1 MPTKKDGVMII
12 LSSPSGAGK
21 TTLVGLLSQRPN
33 FEVSVSHTT
42 RKPRQNEKQNKD
54 YFFVSETEFKRLIG
68 NEEFLK
74 SLGVDRK
81 ACIGTAFVKL
91 INFFSTSLFLLL
103 IAFIGLAYFKRFETR
118 EDLSDL
124 IAILKRRNSK

>member
-1 MPTKKDGVMII
+1 MFNKKSFLII
-12 LSSPSGAGK
+12 LIF
-21 TTLVGLLSQRPN
+21 LFL
-33 FEVSVSHTT
+33 VSVFNLF
-42 RKPRQNEKQNKD
+42 NEVTLEYVGISLNLYK
-54 YFFVSETEFKRLIG
+54 EFEINCGSVIEILSNMG

-74 SLGVDRK
+74 LLGVDRR

-91 INFFSTSLFLLL
+91 INFISTSLFLLL
-103 IAFIGLAYFKRFETR
+103 IAFIGLAYFKRIETR

>member
-1 MPTKKDGVMII
+1 MFNKKSFLII
-12 LSSPSGAGK
+12 LIF
-21 TTLVGLLSQRPN
+21 L
-33 FEVSVSHTT
+33 FIVSVFNLF
-42 RKPRQNEKQNKD
+42 NEVTLEYVGISLNLYK
-54 YFFVSETEFKRLIG
+54 EFEISCGSVVEIFSNIG

-81 ACIGTAFVKL
+81 ACIGTAIVKL
-91 INFFSTSLFLLL
+91 INFISTSLFLLL
-103 IAFIGLAYFKRFETR
+103 IALIGLAYFKRIETR

>member
-1 MPTKKDGVMII
+1 MFNKKSFLII
-12 LSSPSGAGK
+12 LIF
-21 TTLVGLLSQRPN
+21 LFL
-33 FEVSVSHTT
+33 VSVFNLF
-42 RKPRQNEKQNKD
+42 NEVTLEYVGISLNLYK
-54 YFFVSETEFKRLIG
+54 EFEISCGSVVEILSNIG

-81 ACIGTAFVKL
+81 ACIGTAIVKL
-91 INFFSTSLFLLL
+91 INFISTSLFLLL
-103 IAFIGLAYFKRFETR
+103 VALIGLAYFKRIETR

>member
-1 MPTKKDGVMII
+1 MFNKKSFLII
-12 LSSPSGAGK
+12 LIF
-21 TTLVGLLSQRPN
+21 LFL
-33 FEVSVSHTT
+33 VSVFNLF
-42 RKPRQNEKQNKD
+42 NEVTLKYVGISLNLYK
-54 YFFVSETEFKRLIG
+54 EFEISCGSVVEIFSNIG

-81 ACIGTAFVKL
+81 ACIGTAIVKL
-91 INFFSTSLFLLL
+91 INFISTSLFLLL
-103 IAFIGLAYFKRFETR
+103 IALIGLAYFKRIETR

>member
-1 MPTKKDGVMII
+1 MFNKKSFLII
-12 LSSPSGAGK
+12 LIF
-21 TTLVGLLSQRPN
+21 LFL
-33 FEVSVSHTT
+33 VSVFNLF
-42 RKPRQNEKQNKD
+42 NEVTLEYVGISLNLYKE
-54 YFFVSETEFKRLIG
+54 FEISCGSVVEIVSNIG

-81 ACIGTAFVKL
+81 ACIGTAIVKL
-91 INFFSTSLFLLL
+91 INFISTSLFLLL
-103 IAFIGLAYFKRFETR
+103 IALIGLAYFKRIETR

>member
-1 MPTKKDGVMII
+1 MYNKKSFLLI
-12 LSSPSGAGK
+12 LIFLLLVSGFNLFHEV
-21 TTLVGLLSQRPN
+21 TLEYVGISLNLYKE
-33 FEVSVSHTT
+33 FEISCGSVVEIFS
-42 RKPRQNEKQNKD
+42 N
-54 YFFVSETEFKRLIG
+54 IG

-81 ACIGTAFVKL
+81 ACIGTAIVKL
-91 INFFSTSLFLLL
+91 INFISTSLFLLL
-103 IAFIGLAYFKRFETR
+103 IALIGLAYFKRIETR